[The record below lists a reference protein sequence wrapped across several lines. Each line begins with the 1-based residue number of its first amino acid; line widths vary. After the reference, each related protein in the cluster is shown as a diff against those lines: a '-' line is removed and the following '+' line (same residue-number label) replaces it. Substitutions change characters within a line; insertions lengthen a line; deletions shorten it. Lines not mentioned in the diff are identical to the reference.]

1 MFFRNEYAFLS
12 NFYPTKIEYDDLIYR
27 NAEAAFQA
35 QKEVDI
41 SLRKK
46 YQYMTPVE
54 AKRAGRK
61 ANLRKDWDE
70 VKDKIMYEVV
80 KAKFLQNRNLIKL
93 LIDVKEPIIE
103 ENYWGDRYW
112 GVCNG
117 KGFNKLGYIL
127 SKIRKE
133 FILEI
138 N

>member
-12 NFYPTKIEYDDLIYR
+12 NFYPTKIEYDGLIYR

-41 SLRKK
+41 SLREK

-61 ANLRKDWDE
+61 ASLRKDWDQ
-70 VKDKIMYEVV
+70 VKDNVMYEVV
-80 KAKFLQNRNLIKL
+80 KAKFVQNRNLIKL
-93 LIDVKEPIIE
+93 LVDVETPIIE

-117 KGFNKLGYIL
+117 KGLNKLGYIL